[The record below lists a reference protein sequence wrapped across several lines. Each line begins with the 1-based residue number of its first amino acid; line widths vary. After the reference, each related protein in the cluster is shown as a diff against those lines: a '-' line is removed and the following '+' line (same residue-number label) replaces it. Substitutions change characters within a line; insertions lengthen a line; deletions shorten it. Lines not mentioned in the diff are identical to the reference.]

1 MYNIA
6 DLHIHSNFSDGSME
20 PRQIIDTA
28 KKLRI
33 AAVSITDHDTL
44 KGQEETLFYGEKYGI
59 HTIVGVEITAF
70 SQELNRK
77 IHILG
82 YGIKNMKMVEDY
94 LARFLKSRN
103 EASKK
108 RIEIIQRNGY
118 PIDIYEVKKY
128 LKNGDVIYKQHIMHA
143 LVDRGYA
150 TTIYGELY
158 EKLFG
163 KYGIAVVESDYV
175 DVYDAIRLVKEAGGN
190 AVLAH
195 PFMYDSMPILG
206 ELIQNKLDGIECYHP
221 TADEKRRQIIMQ
233 HAEQNNLF
241 ITGGSDFHGF
251 YNAYSCRLGSKN
263 NCLPYQDVFLNYL
276 DVK

>member
-251 YNAYSCRLGSKN
+251 YNAYSCRFGSKN